1 MKIITERASLN
12 RLIKQIEP
20 FVHRKGDA
28 EVGSLEYVLFEIDND
43 KTLVCTAQS
52 EDRSV
57 QIVTDADEITVE
69 GEGKVLIPIHALK
82 TALGAITNDDD
93 QEVTIETRGKK
104 RVGILADGASVE
116 IGIMPI
122 YPDTILPSVAKIT
135 SNTPTIEMNVADF
148 ANLYR
153 IGGQARRLTT
163 DFPNLCA
170 VHLELK
176 DGVLT
181 ALSTDK
187 RTTVYTSAPARAV
200 TGDEFAVL
208 IQPNAVNEVLSLF
221 EGDDTL
227 SLSIAT
233 KNGDGAPE
241 RKFAHF
247 VNGEG
252 TIHAVTIGPSYDISG
267 YPKVQLLGM
276 LKGMVAGTTHQLSVN
291 KHELLSLFKSADK
304 ISGLNNKG
312 KEILLKLG
320 KSEVE
325 VSLSGD
331 SDNTFNDSMKVSE
344 WTGPEGV
351 TIEVRWDAY
360 ATAVSSFPESK
371 DGDINVAVIERNG
384 NVVAIGAYTEDSGF
398 NPLESAP
405 DLPADYL
412 CIVPVKEAV

>member
-1 MKIITERASLN
+1 MKMITERSALN
-12 RLIKQIEP
+12 RLIKQMEP

-28 EVGSLEYVLFEIDND
+28 EVESLEYVLFEIDSD
-43 KTLVCTAQS
+43 GTLVCTAQS

-57 QIVTDADEITVE
+57 QIVTDSEEITVE
-69 GEGKVLIPIHALK
+69 GEGKVLIPMHALK
-82 TALGAITNDDD
+82 TALAAITNDDD
-93 QEVTIETRGKK
+93 EEVTIETRGKK
-104 RVGILADGASVE
+104 RVGIMADGASVE

-122 YPDTILPSVAKIT
+122 YPDTILPQVAKIT
-135 SNTPTIEMNVADF
+135 SNTPTIEINVSDF
-148 ANLYR
+148 ATLYR
-153 IGGQARRLTT
+153 VGGQARRLTT

-181 ALSTDK
+181 ALSADK

-233 KNGDGAPE
+233 QSGDGAPE

-247 VNGEG
+247 VNGDG
-252 TIHAVTIGPSYDISG
+252 TVHAVTIGPSYDISG

-276 LKGMVAGTTHQLSVN
+276 IKGMVAGTTHQLSVN
-291 KHELLSLFKSADK
+291 KHELLSLCKSAEK
-304 ISGLNNKG
+304 IASLNNKG
-312 KEILLKLG
+312 KEILLKLN

-325 VSLSGD
+325 VSLSND

-344 WTGPEGV
+344 WTGPDGV
-351 TIEVRWDAY
+351 TVEVRWDAY

-371 DGDINVAVIERNG
+371 DGDINVAVIERSG
-384 NVVAIGAYTEDSGF
+384 KVIAFGAYTEESGF

-405 DLPADYL
+405 ELPEDYM

>member
-1 MKIITERASLN
+1 MKIITERAALN

-20 FVHRKGDA
+20 FVHRQGDA
-28 EVGSLEYVLFEIDND
+28 EVGSLEYVLFETDKDN
-43 KTLVCTAQS
+43 TLICTAQS

-69 GEGKVLIPIHALK
+69 GDGQVLIPIHALK
-82 TALGAITNDDD
+82 TALGAISHDDD

-104 RVGILADGASVE
+104 RVGILAGGAEVE
-116 IGIMPI
+116 IGVMSI
-122 YPDTILPSVAKIT
+122 YPDTILPSVPKIG
-135 SNTPTIEMNVADF
+135 SDTPTIEMKVSDF
-148 ANLYR
+148 ATTYR

-187 RTTVYTSAPARAV
+187 RTTVYTSAPARTV
-200 TGDEFAVL
+200 TGEEFAVL
-208 IQPNAVNEVLSLF
+208 IQPNAVNEVLALF
-221 EGDDTL
+221 DPEDTL

-233 KNGDGAPE
+233 KNGDGSAE
-241 RKFAHF
+241 RKIAHF
-247 VNGEG
+247 VNGDG
-252 TIHAVTIGPSYDISG
+252 TVHAVTIGPSYDISG
-267 YPKVQLLGM
+267 YPKTQLLGM
-276 LKGMVAGTTHQLSVN
+276 LKGMVAGNTHQLSVN

-304 ISGLNNKG
+304 IAGLNSKG
-312 KEILLKLG
+312 KEILMKLG

-325 VSLSGD
+325 VSLGGD
-331 SDNTFNDSMKVSE
+331 SDNTFVDSTKVSE

-351 TIEVRWDAY
+351 TVEVRWDAY
-360 ATAVSSFPESK
+360 QTAVASFPESK

-384 NVVAIGAYTEDSGF
+384 QVIALGAYTEEGGF

-405 DLPADYL
+405 DLPEDYL